1 MIQARELAIRAM
13 EQEEGLAIRA
23 MEQMEQEE
31 GLAIRAM
38 EQEEG
43 EYQNIYNYLSTQQYP
58 ATLDDKHK
66 RNFRRKCKDNF
77 KLEDGHLKYRK
88 KGSQQWKLYI
98 ARKKE
103 KSRIFQSCHS
113 SSLGKIR
120 F

>member
-1 MIQARELAIRAM
+1 MTQARELAIRA
-13 EQEEGLAIRA
+13 
-23 MEQMEQEE
+23 MEQEE

-66 RNFRRKCKDNF
+66 INFRRKCKDNF

-103 KSRIFQSCHS
+103 KSWIFQSCHS

>member
-1 MIQARELAIRAM
+1 MTQARESSLNDPPQQGRMTQARELAIRAM

-23 MEQMEQEE
+23 
-31 GLAIRAM
+31 L

-66 RNFRRKCKDNF
+66 RHFRRKCKDNF

-103 KSRIFQSCHS
+103 KSRHCKKKEFPTKS
-113 SSLGKIR
+113 
-120 F
+120 